1 MNKTEIRI
9 VQKYLRDTLGN
20 PNILLDP
27 KTATK
32 DSVEVFLDQEF
43 IAVVSRDN
51 EDGDLC
57 YNFHMAILEEDLPD
71 EEDL

>member
-1 MNKTEIRI
+1 MNKKEILI
-9 VQKYLRDTLGN
+9 VQAYLRDKLGN
-20 PNILLDP
+20 TEIILDP
-27 KTATK
+27 GTATK
-32 DSVEVFLDQEF
+32 DSVEVFLGDEF

-71 EEDL
+71 EDD